1 MTVIE
6 HLTLDTELICPFLS
20 LMTKPGMYS
29 YVGVGVGGLHGHAAL
44 KIVCVSFVH

>member
-1 MTVIE
+1 MTMTE

-20 LMTKPGMYS
+20 LMTKPGTYS
-29 YVGVGVGGLHGHAAL
+29 YVGVGGLHGHAAL